1 MFCSVHV
8 VDTAA
13 SLAIHEHVE
22 EAYVRGYHA
31 HIQAL
36 SIKRE
41 PANAHDVHAVAV
53 YYEIQVVGHV
63 PYNLAPTVYAFLRRD
78 VNKGFAEVTGDIIIR
93 STGAPGT
100 A

>member
-1 MFCSVHV
+1 MFCSVRV

-63 PYNLAPTVYAFLRRD
+63 PYNLAPTVHAFLRRE
-78 VNKGFAEVTGDIIIR
+78 GFAEVTGDIIIR